1 MDQCPDVLTI
11 QAVLDGEEKSE
22 KVNRHIQN
30 CLSCRQV
37 YRDLS
42 GLVSA
47 ADRLGS
53 EAVLPDQFYK
63 TLTAR
68 VAAKPFPAGLVAA
81 VMFLFTFLS
90 AYLLEP
96 GYIQWWLSVGMT
108 GQISYVLDI
117 FFDVLFMLQTLGPF
131 WLIITLTTLV
141 VFEVLI
147 LNKLKVVEGL
157 NDG

>member
-1 MDQCPDVLTI
+1 MKMDQCPDVLTI

-22 KVNRHIQN
+22 KVNQHIQN
-30 CLSCRQV
+30 CSTCHQV

-42 GLVSA
+42 GLVSVA
-47 ADRLGS
+47 ECLGS

-63 TLTAR
+63 ILNTR

-90 AYLLEP
+90 AYIIDP
-96 GYIQWWLSVGMT
+96 GYIQWWLSAGMT
-108 GQISYVLDI
+108 GQISYVLDFLI
-117 FFDVLFMLQTLGPF
+117 DVLFMFQALGSF
-131 WLIITLTTLV
+131 WLIFTVTALV

-147 LNKLKVVEGL
+147 LNKLKVAEG
-157 NDG
+157 